1 MRHYIIDGYN
11 ALFKI
16 KSSLKKPYQTREGFI
31 QYISVSKPF
40 GSIKN
45 RVTIVFDGTTGVV
58 SNQKYSYAPINVIFA
73 KNESA
78 DDLII
83 KIAKT
88 ENKSGE
94 IIVVTDDREVREKTQ
109 LLGCSTLSVLQFFKD
124 LTKKKETEEKEKPEP
139 DSKEGENITDEMK
152 QERGIEYKKGL
163 PIEPPENVTH

>member
-1 MRHYIIDGYN
+1 MRHFIIDGYN

-16 KSSLKKPYQTREGFI
+16 RSLLRKPYQTREGFI

-40 GSIKN
+40 GSIRN
-45 RVTIVFDGTTGVV
+45 RVSVVFDGTLGVV
-58 SNQKYSYAPINVIFA
+58 SYQKKSYSPINVIFT

-83 KIAKT
+83 RMVKAEK
-88 ENKSGE
+88 NSGE

-109 LLGCSTLSVLQFFKD
+109 LLGCSILSVLQFFKD

-139 DSKEGENITDEMK
+139 DSKEGENITEEMK
-152 QERGIEYKKGL
+152 KEWGIE
-163 PIEPPENVTH
+163 

>member
-1 MRHYIIDGYN
+1 MRHFIIDGYN

-16 KSSLKKPYQTREGFI
+16 KSLLRKPYQTREGFI

-40 GSIKN
+40 GSIRN
-45 RVTIVFDGTTGVV
+45 RVTIVFDGTAGVV
-58 SNQKYSYAPINVIFA
+58 SNQKHFHAPINVIFA

-139 DSKEGENITDEMK
+139 DSKEGENITEEMK
-152 QERGIEYKKGL
+152 KEWGIE
-163 PIEPPENVTH
+163 